1 MLSPSGRLAALA
13 EQRVGTTL
21 RRGKYT
27 LDAVLGV
34 GSMGAVY
41 RATHRNGSE
50 VAVKVLHTELVGDD
64 ALHARFLREGYIV
77 NQVNHP
83 GLVRVLDDDV
93 DDNGATFL
101 VLELLEGRTLEDERE
116 RLGGVV
122 PPLRLLEIVRELL
135 DVLVAVHARGIVHR
149 DIKPENVFLTSKGPL
164 KLLDLGIARLGRSR
178 LTVAGQTLG
187 SPSYMSPEQAS
198 GQLELVDARSDLFG
212 VGAILFTLLTG
223 RPVHEG
229 PNPQA
234 RIHMAATRQA
244 RSVFDVWPDAKGA
257 LVNLVDVALRFE
269 KTQRWSSADEMMR
282 ALDGVLTLIRP
293 SVIAP
298 PPPAP
303 PEAAAQVAPRPAD
316 TVTGWPEPWSKD
328 PG

>member
-1 MLSPSGRLAALA
+1 MLSPSARLTVLA
-13 EQRVGTTL
+13 ERRVGSAL

-27 LDAVLGV
+27 LDALIGV

-41 RATHRNGSE
+41 RATHRNGSL
-50 VAVKVLHTELVGDD
+50 VAVKMLHTELVGDD

-93 DDNGATFL
+93 DDDGATFL

-116 RLGGVV
+116 ALGGVIA
-122 PPLRLLEIVRELL
+122 PLRLLGLVRELL
-135 DVLVAVHARGIVHR
+135 LVLAAVHARSIVHR
-149 DIKPENVFLTSKGPL
+149 DIKPENVFLTSAGPV

-198 GQLELVDARSDLFG
+198 GQLDEIDARSDLFG

-223 RPVHEG
+223 HPVHEG

-234 RIHMAATRQA
+234 RIMLAATRQA
-244 RSVFDVWPDAKGA
+244 RSLFEVWPDAKGA
-257 LVNLVDVALRFE
+257 LANLVDVALRFD
-269 KTQRWSSADEMMR
+269 KAQRWSSAEEMLR
-282 ALDGVLTLIRP
+282 ALEGVVALIRP
-293 SVIAP
+293 SVLAP

-303 PEAAAQVAPRPAD
+303 VAPSAVPGPVA
-316 TVTGWPEPWSKD
+316 TVSGWPTPWSTERKS
-328 PG
+328 